1 MVPWL
6 REAAE
11 VALNPHYLHT
21 ISPKSVYI
29 AEMKPVLALLGLA
42 SAFTLLEV
50 DQGRACM
57 RLTYAFHQFYPTAE
71 ADLVKAHPHLN
82 AKALKDKL
90 QVDVFETCR
99 KEITES
105 DTEHVKN
112 SLGNFDWSRLR
123 KYLHFDPKKYQS
135 ESDLEIPHEHL
146 KMRKALMLAE
156 GAADL

>member
-1 MVPWL
+1 MYINLPFSPL
-6 REAAE
+6 S
-11 VALNPHYLHT
+11 LIPLIIPFQIPLYLC
-21 ISPKSVYI
+21 II
-29 AEMKPVLALLGLA
+29 AVMRVVLGLLGLA
-42 SAFTLLEV
+42 CAFTLLEV

-57 RLTYAFHQFYPTAE
+57 RLTYAFQQFHPTAE
-71 ADLVKAHPHLN
+71 ADLIKANPHLN
-82 AKALKDKL
+82 AKKLKDKL

-112 SLGNFDWSRLR
+112 SQGNFDWSRLR
-123 KYLHFDPKKYQS
+123 KYLHFDLNKYQS
-135 ESDLEIPHEHL
+135 ESDLEIPLEHL